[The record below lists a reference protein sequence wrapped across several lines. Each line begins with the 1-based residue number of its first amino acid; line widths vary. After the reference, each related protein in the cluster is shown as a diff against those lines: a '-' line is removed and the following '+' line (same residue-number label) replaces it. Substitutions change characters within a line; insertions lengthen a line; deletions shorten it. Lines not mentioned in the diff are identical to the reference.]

1 MTVQNKNQQ
10 DASVKTKPDTSRYLG
25 QNRFAVFIVDLD
37 II

>member
-10 DASVKTKPDTSRYLG
+10 DASLKTKPDRRRYLG